1 MIGAHMAETES
12 FPRPRR
18 RKGSGAVTLRDV
30 AQLAGVAPITASR
43 AINTPSQVSP
53 EVLGRVTEAVRKTG
67 YVPNLLAGAL
77 SSMKSRMVGVAV
89 PTIAGPVFLDTVQ
102 SLTEALFEAG
112 YQVLLGQTGYDNA
125 REDAWLDAM
134 IGRRPDGL
142 VLTGTSHSE
151 QARTRLRAAGVP
163 VVETWDQSDDPID
176 MLVGFSHVEVGRKV
190 AAYLHERGYRRLAGV
205 AGSDERAMRRFRA
218 FQEQARALGVA
229 QVPVATVATPT
240 TLGSGRRGLAE
251 LLAHPEGI
259 DAVFCSSDSLALG
272 VLIEAQAR
280 GLRVPQDLAIVGFG
294 DLALARDLEPALTTV
309 RIDGFAIGRQ
319 AARFILDRANGPV
332 ERRAIDI
339 GFELVRRG
347 SA

>member
-1 MIGAHMAETES
+1 MIGAHMAETER

-43 AINTPSQVSP
+43 ALNTPSQVSP
-53 EVLGRVTEAVRKTG
+53 EVLGRVTEAVRQTG

-125 REDAWLDAM
+125 REDAWLEAM

-218 FQEQARALGVA
+218 SHASRCRSFRRGDRIGQGRRGGQGRQGRRGGQGRKACGAARGDGAPQAKHADRGRTPGVNKACARGYASLRTSESEGEHRRQFAAGVPAFAKATARSRRSSKSVGGGPQRHCLKSARALA
-229 QVPVATVATPT
+229 SPT
-240 TLGSGRRGLAE
+240 TS
-251 LLAHPEGI
+251 
-259 DAVFCSSDSLALG
+259 
-272 VLIEAQAR
+272 
-280 GLRVPQDLAIVGFG
+280 
-294 DLALARDLEPALTTV
+294 
-309 RIDGFAIGRQ
+309 
-319 AARFILDRANGPV
+319 
-332 ERRAIDI
+332 
-339 GFELVRRG
+339 
-347 SA
+347 

>member
-1 MIGAHMAETES
+1 MSDLES

-30 AQLAGVAPITASR
+30 AQIAGVAPITASR

-53 EVLGRVTEAVRKTG
+53 ELLARVTQAVRQTG

-102 SLTEALFEAG
+102 SLTEALFAAG
-112 YQVLLGQTGYDNA
+112 YQVMLGQTGYDNA

-142 VLTGTSHSE
+142 VLTGTSHS
-151 QARTRLRAAGVP
+151 AHARLRLKASGVP

-176 MLVGFSHVEVGRKV
+176 MLVGFSHVEVGRAV
-190 AAYLHERGYRRLAGV
+190 ASYLVERGARRLAGV
-205 AGSDERAMRRFRA
+205 AGGDERAQRRFRA
-218 FQEQARALGVA
+218 FQQRAAELGIA
-229 QVPVATVATPT
+229 DVPVATVATPT
-240 TLGSGRRGLAE
+240 TLGSGRRGLAD
-251 LLAHPEGI
+251 LLDRAGGV

-272 VLIEAQAR
+272 VMIEAQAR
-280 GLRVPQDLAIVGFG
+280 GLRIPEDVAIVGFG
-294 DLALARDLEPALTTV
+294 DLALARDLDPALTSV
-309 RIDGFAIGRQ
+309 RIDGNAIGRQ
-319 AARFILDRANGPV
+319 AAQFIVERASGPV
-332 ERRAIDI
+332 ERSSIDI
-339 GFELVRRG
+339 GFELVRRA

>member
-1 MIGAHMAETES
+1 MSDASNDPVDA
-12 FPRPRR
+12 PRQRR

-30 AQLAGVAPITASR
+30 AKLAGVAPITASR
-43 AINTPSQVSP
+43 AINTPAQVSP
-53 EVLGRVTEAVRKTG
+53 EVRERVQAAVRSTG

-142 VLTGTSHSE
+142 VLTGTSHSA
-151 QARTRLRAAGVP
+151 QTRTRLRAAGVP
-163 VVETWDQSDDPID
+163 VVETWDQSSDPID
-176 MLVGFSHVEVGRKV
+176 MLVGFSHVAVGQAV
-190 AAYLHERGYRRLAGV
+190 ADYLVQRGYRRLAGV
-205 AGSDERAMRRFRA
+205 AGNDERAQRRFHA
-218 FQEQARALGVA
+218 FQERAKALGISE
-229 QVPVATVATPT
+229 VPVATVATPT
-240 TLGSGRRGLAE
+240 TLGSGRRGLSE
-251 LLAHPEGI
+251 LLSRHPQV

-272 VLIEAQAR
+272 VMVEAQAR
-280 GLRVPQDLAIVGFG
+280 GLQIPSQLAVVGFG
-294 DLALARDLEPALTTV
+294 DLALAADLAPSLTTV
-309 RIDGFAIGRQ
+309 RIDGLAIGRQ
-319 AARFILDRANGPV
+319 AARFIVERAGGPV
-332 ERRAIDI
+332 AQRSIDI
-339 GFELVRRG
+339 GFQLVARD